1 LPKVLGVVGGL
12 MLCVGTAS
20 QFALKMRRHPL
31 QGDPAQN
38 SSDHGFMVL
47 LFVIAASGLG
57 LWLARGMALL
67 PWALALHLGAVMT
80 LFVTAPYGK
89 MVHGFFRWMAL
100 NRHAVE
106 QSQPSTLGLG
116 SE

>member
-1 LPKVLGVVGGL
+1 
-12 MLCVGTAS
+12 MLCLGTAA
-20 QFALKMRRHPL
+20 QWVLKMRRHPL
-31 QGDPAQN
+31 QGDPTQN
-38 SSDHGFMVL
+38 SADHGLMVL
-47 LFVIAASGLG
+47 LFVIAASGLA
-57 LWLARGMALL
+57 LWLARGLACM

-116 SE
+116 SD